1 MNLINLRSLKALVLI
16 LVWSSGGSPAPAAD
30 LLRVQ
35 PVTDK
40 ILMLHF
46 TEGHIDYNGVRPDGT
61 FEPQT
66 ENRVYAGAPLEP
78 EAVSDKSRYHITSAD
93 DPTRHD
99 AIAKESRILT
109 NAATGAFKF
118 GAPANRAVLFHFKRN
133 D

>member
-16 LVWSSGGSPAPAAD
+16 LVWSSRGSPAPAAD

-78 EAVSDKSRYHITSAD
+78 EAVSDKSRYHIGLLPDFYSC
-93 DPTRHD
+93 PC
-99 AIAKESRILT
+99 LP
-109 NAATGAFKF
+109 KF
-118 GAPANRAVLFHFKRN
+118 LQQEFWRN
-133 D
+133 